1 LTIEWQRLSPIHSF
15 TRPEAIDLA
24 GERPAF
30 DEAMQRS
37 AALYELLATEYPHQA
52 SYAVALAYRIRFVMH
67 LNAREAMHML
77 ELRSGPQGHPAYRD
91 VAQRMHRLIADKAG
105 HRVIAEMMQF
115 VDHAPEPNL
124 ERLDAERRA
133 NARRRD
139 HEASGG
145 DS

>member
-1 LTIEWQRLSPIHSF
+1 
-15 TRPEAIDLA
+15 
-24 GERPAF
+24 
-30 DEAMQRS
+30 
-37 AALYELLATEYPHQA
+37 LLATEYPHQA

-133 NARRRD
+133 DARRRN